1 MTMTDP
7 IADLATRIRNAH
19 KARHEKVELPS
30 SKLKLEIA
38 RVLKAEGYI
47 KNFKLI
53 QDKRQGVL
61 RVFLKYDVDRQ
72 PVIQGIRRL
81 SMPGRRLYTG
91 VDDLPKI
98 HQGLGITVVTTS
110 KGVMTDREA
119 RLARVGGEPLLAVW

>member
-1 MTMTDP
+1 MSMTDP

-19 KARHEKVELPS
+19 KARHEKVEAPA
-30 SKLKLEIA
+30 SKIKLEIA

-61 RVFLKYDVDRQ
+61 RIFLKYDADRQ

-81 SMPGRRLYTG
+81 SMPGRRVYQG
-91 VDDLPKI
+91 VDELPLVK
-98 HQGLGITVVTTS
+98 QGMGIAVVTTS
-110 KGVMTDREA
+110 KGVMTDKEA
-119 RLARVGGEPLLAVW
+119 RRDHVGGELLIAVW

>member
-19 KARHEKVELPS
+19 KARHEKVEVPG

-47 KNFKLI
+47 KNYKLI
-53 QDKRQGVL
+53 QDKRQGML
-61 RVFLKYDVDRQ
+61 RIFLKYDDDRQ

-81 SMPGRRLYTG
+81 SVPGRRRYAG
-91 VDDLPKI
+91 VDALPSVK
-98 HQGLGITVVTTS
+98 QGLGIAVVTTS

-119 RLARVGGEPLLAVW
+119 RREH

>member
-1 MTMTDP
+1 MSMTDP

-19 KARHEKVELPS
+19 KARHEKVEVPA

-53 QDKRQGVL
+53 QDQRQGML
-61 RVFLKYDVDRQ
+61 RIFLKYDVDRQ

-81 SMPGRRLYTG
+81 SMPGRRVYKG
-91 VDDLPKI
+91 VEGLPLVR
-98 HQGLGITVVTTS
+98 QGMGIAVVTTS
-110 KGVMTDREA
+110 KGVMTDKEA
-119 RLARVGGEPLLAVW
+119 RRDHVGGEPLIAVW